1 MTLREEIEEMFAEE
15 QGRATGFA
23 LDLYIMRGDI
33 SKHDRRAEQNVGF
46 RFGKGNP
53 DHCIM
58 KLGRPKPDRRREAKP
73 KPLHHCLRPK
83 CGKLCYRAFCSH
95 SCANTRGER
104 KPQTCVVCSV
114 VFVPPRHDSKGVCS
128 RQCAGVRAGAAKRVE
143 RTGDGGCGI
152 CGGGL
157 TGKQRQFCSR
167 RCQKINTNRAYRSRL
182 QCQPK

>member
-15 QGRATGFA
+15 QERLSRAAQYHIDGP
-23 LDLYIMRGDI
+23 RGE
-33 SKHDRRAEQNVGF
+33 HDGNFGF
-46 RFGKGNP
+46 RFGSGNP
-53 DHCIM
+53 NRYANI
-58 KLGRPKPDRRREAKP
+58 KWSKPKEDRRREAKP
-73 KPLHHCLRPK
+73 KPLLPCLRPG
-83 CGKLCYRAFCSH
+83 CGKLTHRTFCSH

-143 RTGDGGCGI
+143 KTGEGGCGI
-152 CGGGL
+152 CGGAI
-157 TGKQRQFCSR
+157 TGRQRQFCSR